1 MSGQAYGRL
10 MARPAAPVFAPSARV
25 PDVARSVLV
34 VGTDDWAVEQTAA
47 QLAEAGHG
55 VLTCHP
61 PGQPA
66 FPCNAMV
73 EGRTC
78 PLDVGFA
85 VAVTVRARPVDTP
98 APGEMGVICAIRAG
112 APLVIAGMGSRNPF
126 QPWAARAVGPDDSL
140 PTVVAEVAAGHVV
153 VPAVAIDAD
162 VRDNQSVQA

>member
-1 MSGQAYGRL
+1 
-10 MARPAAPVFAPSARV
+10 MASSAEPVVAPSARV
-25 PDVARSVLV
+25 LDVARSVLV

-47 QLAEAGHG
+47 QLAEAGHR

-112 APLVIAGMGSRNPF
+112 APLVIAGMGGRNPF
-126 QPWAARAVGPDDSL
+126 QPWAARSVGPDDSL
-140 PTVVAEVAAGHVV
+140 PTVVAEVAAGHAVL
-153 VPAVAIDAD
+153 PAVVIAPDL
-162 VRDNQSVQA
+162 RDGESVQA